1 MTTKSPTSTCGAYC
15 GLCLPRSSCA
25 VWLASR
31 PSTTSVAS
39 MTCQARV
46 MSPGLG
52 EYVRTALVSSVVVG
66 KAGGFAS
73 PSTGD
78 GAARAAPAG
87 SRANRARYQPRAGIF
102 PADGRGAGRDATG
115 PSPVHLRSVVRPV
128 VGHRRQRVDL
138 ALAVPGRVT
147 AVALALLGGAAV
159 LAGHRGVVRRRGQG
173 LRAGLRVRGLA
184 E

>member
-1 MTTKSPTSTCGAYC
+1 MTTKSPTSTCGAYW
-15 GLCLPRSSCA
+15 GLCLPRSRTA
-25 VWLASR
+25 VWVASR

-66 KAGGFAS
+66 MAGVIAS

-87 SRANRARYQPRAGIF
+87 SRANRARYQQMDDAF
-102 PADGRGAGRDATG
+102 PADGRGPGRDDATG
-115 PSPVHLRSVVRPV
+115 PSPADS
-128 VGHRRQRVDL
+128 
-138 ALAVPGRVT
+138 
-147 AVALALLGGAAV
+147 
-159 LAGHRGVVRRRGQG
+159 GQP
-173 LRAGLRVRGLA
+173 L
-184 E
+184 

>member
-1 MTTKSPTSTCGAYC
+1 MTTKSPTSTCGAYW
-15 GLCLPRSSCA
+15 GLCLPRSRTA
-25 VWLASR
+25 VWVASR

-87 SRANRARYQPRAGIF
+87 SRANRARYQPRAGRL

-115 PSPVHLRSVVRPV
+115 PSPAVSGQLF
-128 VGHRRQRVDL
+128 DL
-138 ALAVPGRVT
+138 SLVT
-147 AVALALLGGAAV
+147 AANASAWPWPYQDV
-159 LAGHRGVVRRRGQG
+159 
-173 LRAGLRVRGLA
+173 
-184 E
+184 